1 MQTKSK
7 PSLKE
12 YTTIATK
19 IIAKVASKYS
29 SKLANFMLKDDE
41 AIGSVVNALITAD
54 EQYNS
59 DYICKNGNKGVSN
72 LKSFRT
78 QRARYRIFEYIK
90 NYSKKNK
97 TSSLDFPIAVCGELR
112 DPIYLKDMLTD
123 DKQKEPCD
131 ILESIETFNINKE
144 IVEKILSSDYL
155 SSREKHVI
163 MLRYVDGYTLE
174 KIVDTLTPLSGN
186 KSRRL
191 TKQYI
196 SFILIKALRKIRE
209 KINVDSERFSDR

>member
-1 MQTKSK
+1 MQTKQK

-19 IIAKVASKYS
+19 IIAKVAGKYS

-54 EQYNS
+54 EQYN
-59 DYICKNGNKGVSN
+59 DNYICKNGVRGVSN

-78 QRARYRIFEYIK
+78 QRAKYKIFEYIK
-90 NYSKKNK
+90 IYSKKNK
-97 TSSLDFPIAVCGELR
+97 TSSLDFPVAHCTTGG
-112 DPIYLKDMLTD
+112 DPVYLKDILID
-123 DKQKEPCD
+123 EKQQEPRD
-131 ILESIETFNINKE
+131 ILETIESFNINKQ
-144 IVEKILSSDYL
+144 VVDDILNSDYL

-163 MLRYVDGYTLE
+163 KLRYFDDYTLE

-186 KSRRL
+186 KTRRL

-196 SFILIKALRKIRE
+196 SFILIKALRKI
-209 KINVDSERFSDR
+209 KDNINVDKERLGIG

>member
-54 EQYNS
+54 EQYN
-59 DYICKNGNKGVSN
+59 DNYICKNGMRGVSN

-78 QRARYRIFEYIK
+78 QRVKYKIFEYIK

-97 TSSLDFPIAVCGELR
+97 TSSLDFPLAHSGYTGE
-112 DPIYLKDMLTD
+112 PYYLKDVLVD
-123 DKQKEPCD
+123 EKQDEPID
-131 ILESIETFNINKE
+131 ILEYRESFNLNKE
-144 IVEKILSSDYL
+144 IVDNILNSDYL

-163 MLRYVDGYTLE
+163 KLRYFDDYTLE

-186 KSRRL
+186 KTRRL

-196 SFILIKALRKIRE
+196 SFILIKALRKIKE
-209 KINVDSERFSDR
+209 NINVDTERFSNR

>member
-19 IIAKVASKYS
+19 IIAKVAGKYS

-54 EQYNS
+54 EQYN
-59 DYICKNGNKGVSN
+59 DNYICKNGVRGISN

-78 QRARYRIFEYIK
+78 QRAKYKIFEYIK

-97 TSSLDFPIAVCGELR
+97 TSSLDFAVSHSSYGEPR
-112 DPIYLKDMLTD
+112 FLKDFLID
-123 DKQKEPCD
+123 EKQDEPID
-131 ILESIETFNINKE
+131 ILETIESFNINKQ
-144 IVEKILSSDYL
+144 IVDNILSSDYL
-155 SSREKHVI
+155 SPREKHVI
-163 MLRYVDGYTLE
+163 KLRYFDDYTLE

-186 KSRRL
+186 KTRRL

-196 SFILIKALRKIRE
+196 SFILIKALRKIKE
-209 KINVDSERFSDR
+209 NINVDTARFSDR